1 MSDTTRDRHGA
12 RALRH
17 KMLAKATHRA
27 AREHRWRERQLTER
41 AIETITQ
48 DGIAGRACR
57 RDQLSQVSR

>member
-48 DGIAGRACR
+48 GRGR
-57 RDQLSQVSR
+57 RDSLSQVSR